1 VKQGTLPE
9 SVSSAFVKYRYV
21 INFKQLCVKSGL
33 RIQDWIRIRT
43 EKAKIKT
50 EEFAT
55 KKSLNIATRL
65 DPDQNRENKNK
76 N

>member
-9 SVSSAFVKYRYV
+9 SVSSAFVKYV

-43 EKAKIKT
+43 VKTKIKT

-55 KKSLNIATRL
+55 KKSLNMATRL

-76 N
+76 Y